1 MIHEAHWGVARS
13 DMASTLQLEAAKR
26 VLQPYLPIYDRYF
39 PEFADELR
47 AAFEG
52 KNVLY
57 DQRDLFSLTREKHS

>member
-1 MIHEAHWGVARS
+1 
-13 DMASTLQLEAAKR
+13 MASTLQLEAAKR